1 MANVAEI
8 SDRLHVLAHGRP
20 GHIIDRLIA
29 ERGGRLVDAS
39 CLAGDAAVLYATLK
53 YGAAVRMADAIAPM
67 SGPEAFQHL
76 SGILK
81 LDIQSR
87 GEDRIPRQGAFLL
100 VSNHPTGIADG
111 VAMFDFLKSHPTRH
125 GVFRQPRRGA
135 GEYPRFNEII
145 IPVEWRDDFKSRD
158 KTRETLQLT
167 NRAVREGKA
176 TVLFPSGRIAF
187 WNEGK
192 LTERPW
198 KVSAVTLARRHD
210 LPMVPVNMS
219 ARNSGLFYWL
229 SKHSTELRDMTVFH
243 ELLNKK
249 RRPSGLPS
257 VSRSCLMRLMPI
269 PMMTVR
275 ALEYHTVHGL
285 AAESGPGVRAG
296 AQGLEPGCLRR
307 RLWFPHFSGRAVLSR
322 LLVCQWQLRRGTS
335 APRSSASPGL

>member
-1 MANVAEI
+1 MANVADI
-8 SDRLHVLAHGRP
+8 SDRLNVLAHGRP

-29 ERGGRLVDAS
+29 ERGGRLVEHPAWPVMRP
-39 CLAGDAAVLYATLK
+39 VLYATLK
-53 YGAAVRMADAIAPM
+53 YGAAVRMADAIANM
-67 SGPEAFQHL
+67 SGAEAFQHL
-76 SGILK
+76 SDILR

-87 GEDRIPRQGAFLL
+87 GADRIPRQGGFLL

-111 VAMFDFLKSHPTRH
+111 VAMFDFLKHSRPDMMFFANRDA
-125 GVFRQPRRGA
+125 VRVN
-135 GEYPRFNEII
+135 PRFNEII
-145 IPVEWRDDFKSRD
+145 IPVEWRNDFKSRD

-167 NRAVREGKA
+167 NRAVEEGKA

-187 WNEGK
+187 WNEGR

-210 LPMVPVNMS
+210 LPIVPVNMS

-249 RRPSGLPS
+249 RQTFRFTVGEPILPEALAADPNEA
-257 VSRSCLMRLMPI
+257 VK
-269 PMMTVR
+269 

-285 AAESGPGVRAG
+285 AADPDRVF
-296 AQGLEPGCLRR
+296 EP
-307 RLWFPHFSGRAVLSR
+307 
-322 LLVCQWQLRRGTS
+322 
-335 APRSSASPGL
+335 APKGWSQAA